1 MKMMKL
7 GTLFFVGLLTLSV
20 LGWFPN
26 AEPAIVA
33 YAQDEGLTSVLAPES
48 PALDGLADD
57 AVWAD
62 APVYEVSTRRGANEG
77 NTTIMLQSV
86 YTEDMVYFLIR
97 WEDPTQSFLRSPWEM
112 QADGT
117 WIQLNDPDDAG
128 GDNNLWYEDKLAMI
142 WPINNSIA
150 DFDADG
156 CFTACHR
163 SDDGDPKPYGNKY
176 TENEGETGDI
186 WHWKSVR
193 NLNQIDDQYLDSTP
207 YSADTPEAGRKS
219 DPKDSGGY
227 TNNINEEKTAPAFMP
242 SGDDFPRD
250 GSPGFILQSEAVPFD
265 PSLFEPGDRLPG
277 VVISEIVG
285 DRGDISAGWTWED
298 GMWTLEFGRALVTGS
313 EFDVQF
319 DDLTAMYYFGIANF
333 DNAQV
338 RHAFEGD
345 PIAFVFQQ
353 Q

>member
-7 GTLFFVGLLTLSV
+7 STLFFAALLALSV

-33 YAQDEGLTSVLAPES
+33 YAQDEGLTSILVTEAPT
-48 PALDGLADD
+48 LDGLAED
-57 AVWAD
+57 AAWAD
-62 APVYEVSTRRGANEG
+62 APVLEVSTRRGANEG
-77 NTTIMLQSV
+77 DTTIMLQSV

-97 WEDPTQSFLRSPWEM
+97 WEDPTQSYLRFPWEM
-112 QADGT
+112 QDDGT
-117 WIQLNDPDDAG
+117 WIQLRDPEDQG
-128 GDNNLWYEDKLAMI
+128 GDDNLWYEDKLAII

-150 DFDADG
+150 DFEFDG

-176 TENEGETGDI
+176 TENEGEMGDI

-193 NLNQIDDQYLDSTP
+193 NLNQMHDQYLDSTP
-207 YSADTPEAGRKS
+207 YSADTPEAGRHS
-219 DPKDSGGY
+219 DPSDSGGY
-227 TNNINEEKTAPAFMP
+227 RNNMNEDKTAPAFMP
-242 SGDDFPRD
+242 AGDFPHD
-250 GSPGFILQSEAVPFD
+250 GSPGFILESEAVPFD
-265 PSLFEPGDRLPG
+265 ASLFEPGDRLPG
-277 VVISEIVG
+277 IIISEFVG
-285 DRGDISAGWTWED
+285 DGGDISAGWQWED
-298 GMWTLEFGRALVTGS
+298 GVWTLEIGRVLVTES

-338 RHAFEGD
+338 RHAYEGD

-353 Q
+353 